1 MGERPGIAEEICG
14 RRRDSAAQGRVCQ
27 PALVWVVGPG
37 PIGDRTTCPG
47 DVEGGCWGGASRRR
61 WSRLDRENRCGGQ
74 WRIDTVVDNGQGRAQ
89 PDGDGQRGSRA
100 DEVAAHRAFVPD
112 S

>member
-1 MGERPGIAEEICG
+1 MKLFPPQA
-14 RRRDSAAQGRVCQ
+14 RRYRLARDEGHQES
-27 PALVWVVGPG
+27 PG